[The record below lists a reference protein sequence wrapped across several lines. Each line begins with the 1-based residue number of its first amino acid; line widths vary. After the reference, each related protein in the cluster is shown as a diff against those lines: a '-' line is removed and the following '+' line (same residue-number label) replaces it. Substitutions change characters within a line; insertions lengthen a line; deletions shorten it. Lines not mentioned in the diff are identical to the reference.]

1 VSDPGP
7 AHEPAGDEVDWD
19 SLAFDPS
26 GELRDLSNTQRV
38 FWGPP
43 PPAPAPVH
51 VTEPESVIGRRLIL
65 VQERGPVYDL
75 CAASEV
81 WTDGSGSW
89 IKIVEDWRWHT
100 WANTPAYRDRTP
112 QCPRAVA
119 HPTVNVWVER

>member
-1 VSDPGP
+1 VSERIPREG
-7 AHEPAGDEVDWD
+7 ETRDELDWD

-51 VTEPESVIGRRLIL
+51 VTELESVLGRRLIL
-65 VQERGPVYDL
+65 VQESGPVYDL

-81 WTDGSGSW
+81 WTDDSGSW

-100 WANTPAYRDRTP
+100 WANTP
-112 QCPRAVA
+112 
-119 HPTVNVWVER
+119 E